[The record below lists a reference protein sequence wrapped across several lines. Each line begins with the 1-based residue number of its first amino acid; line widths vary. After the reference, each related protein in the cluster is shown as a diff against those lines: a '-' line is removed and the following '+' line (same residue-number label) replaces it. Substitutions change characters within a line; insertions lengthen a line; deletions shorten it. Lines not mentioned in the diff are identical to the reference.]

1 MKTRK
6 NDDPKCAHI
15 HTQKGKALTQAYP
28 EDRITHS
35 KGARAHSRISR
46 SNHSPKESEGIQ
58 SQEVS
63 LGDVSTEGE
72 GLQSQARCSRENHLR
87 GSLGGAPCVAW
98 LDLNCSHFW
107 LGL

>member
-6 NDDPKCAHI
+6 NDDPKCAYI

-46 SNHSPKESEGIQ
+46 RSNHSPKESEGIQ
-58 SQEVS
+58 SQKFPSVISQLKGRVS
-63 LGDVSTEGE
+63 NHRPAALGRTISGGLWEG
-72 GLQSQARCSRENHLR
+72 
-87 GSLGGAPCVAW
+87 PPV
-98 LDLNCSHFW
+98 
-107 LGL
+107 